1 MVKAGSGRWVV
12 SSHSFDLGPLDT
24 ALVTAL
30 YFAAVVRDADCP
42 AWFGLAGAQGR
53 AAAAAAATAIT
64 TGAGGATIGPAS
76 AGKTALSSWKSASKG
91 SV

>member
-1 MVKAGSGRWVV
+1 M

-30 YFAAVVRDADCP
+30 YFAAEVRDADCP
-42 AWFGLAGAQGR
+42 AWFGLAGAQGQ
-53 AAAAAAATAIT
+53 AAAAIT